1 LIKLQYVFVYILG
14 LAPIIGYISVNY
26 FDVAYYN
33 LLSLIVSLIFISL
46 LLNTLNNSTKIILP
60 KYLIYFMCFVLYT
73 IFSDIL
79 LVGKTVNI
87 RYYYSNHLIASLLA
101 MIIIENTF
109 FSKQFINRLNRI
121 NYSILVLAFII
132 ILLQQVISPT
142 LLTNISSSYYRTISE
157 SYSQHESR
165 LLSIYSWTSILDI
178 GFGFI
183 GISTLMISQRLKNNR
198 NIIITSL
205 FVIFVFIF
213 SIITKWRWIMVN
225 SVFILLLILI
235 KYKSSFRKIM
245 IYSIILFGGLILC
258 YNVMENLGIPIK
270 DIIEKRIL
278 ESESGGFLGGSS
290 NTRILAFVIFAKLF
304 PDNPIFG
311 KGMMHSFEGKSKDI
325 KLSRMIKGN
334 TSQIHV
340 GYLSCLYYYGIV
352 GFIPFIFFIINLE
365 SRMRGHAKST
375 GDWGPHF
382 VLLGFIVSNF
392 TLVNFSYIYFGLL
405 IGLVYYKYSLDI
417 SNISIR

>member
-1 LIKLQYVFVYILG
+1 
-14 LAPIIGYISVNY
+14 
-26 FDVAYYN
+26 
-33 LLSLIVSLIFISL
+33 
-46 LLNTLNNSTKIILP
+46 
-60 KYLIYFMCFVLYT
+60 
-73 IFSDIL
+73 
-79 LVGKTVNI
+79 
-87 RYYYSNHLIASLLA
+87 
-101 MIIIENTF
+101 
-109 FSKQFINRLNRI
+109 
-121 NYSILVLAFII
+121 
-132 ILLQQVISPT
+132 
-142 LLTNISSSYYRTISE
+142 
-157 SYSQHESR
+157 
-165 LLSIYSWTSILDI
+165 
-178 GFGFI
+178 
-183 GISTLMISQRLKNNR
+183 
-198 NIIITSL
+198 
-205 FVIFVFIF
+205 
-213 SIITKWRWIMVN
+213 
-225 SVFILLLILI
+225 
-235 KYKSSFRKIM
+235 M